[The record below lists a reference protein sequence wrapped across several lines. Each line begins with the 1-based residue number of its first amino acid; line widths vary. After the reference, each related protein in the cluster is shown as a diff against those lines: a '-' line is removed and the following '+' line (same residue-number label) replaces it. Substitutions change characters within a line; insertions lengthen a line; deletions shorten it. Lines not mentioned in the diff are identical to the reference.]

1 MRNVSLALSLAVLLA
16 LGCATKSKPVPIASD
31 AALRGIAWP
40 ADSSAIAE
48 RLAHR
53 FGFETLYE
61 SGNLWR
67 VTSRL
72 HRAALIWY
80 PAGPDSSFGAH
91 SGGGLLPLFE
101 ALPRRALV
109 AGLPIGV
116 WDEREADPMPHANS
130 VVALVGVT
138 AQVPDLD
145 RACRELASL
154 GLSFGAPM
162 DTPDGRARSAA
173 LPQGGWVRLVPAPRE
188 AGGAHASPR
197 WVGATL
203 SVKSFPE
210 ARAVFDST
218 GVRAKG
224 DEAGIRIELERGE
237 WIELVRYEHAPLTAR
252 ALTPGRSV
260 R

>member
-1 MRNVSLALSLAVLLA
+1 VRTVPLTLVVGVMLVA
-16 LGCATKSKPVPIASD
+16 GCVPKSPPAPAAPD

-48 RLAHR
+48 RMAHR
-53 FGFETLYE
+53 LGFETLYE

-72 HRAALIWY
+72 HHAALIWY
-80 PAGPDSSFGAH
+80 PTGHDSSFGAH
-91 SGGGLLPLFE
+91 SDGGLLPLFE
-101 ALPRRALV
+101 GLPRRGEV
-109 AGLPIGV
+109 GGLPIGV

-130 VVALVGVT
+130 VVGLVGAT

-145 RACRELASL
+145 RACRDLASL
-154 GLSFGAPM
+154 GLSFGASM

-173 LPQGGWVRLVPAPRE
+173 LPNGGWVRLVVAPRA
-188 AGGAHASPR
+188 AGGAHATPR
-197 WVGATL
+197 WVGVTL
-203 SVKSFPE
+203 SVKSFPS
-210 ARAVFDST
+210 ARSVLDST

-224 DEAGIRIELERGE
+224 DEAGIRIVLERGE